1 MHSLILALALSATS
15 PEHSSAQADAVVAQ
29 AFAAPLH
36 TDAPEQASAPVA
48 KLFGWGLALTTIAAL
63 VAFSLRRRS
72 QGPSNGYAQLTQNLS
87 VGAKRSLLV
96 VVFGNK
102 RMLVGATEGGFNAL
116 LASEPMSAT
125 PTAFDATLE
134 QQLQA
139 WAAQQPPG
147 GGAA

>member
-1 MHSLILALALSATS
+1 MNSLLLALALSATS
-15 PEHSSAQADAVVAQ
+15 PEHSKEQADAVVAQ

-36 TDAPEQASAPVA
+36 ADVPEQASAPVA
-48 KLFGWGLALTTIAAL
+48 KLFGWGLALSAVAAL

-72 QGPSNGYAQLTQNLS
+72 QSPSNGYAQLAQNLS
-87 VGAKRSLLV
+87 VGPKRSLLV

-102 RMLVGATEGGFNAL
+102 RMLVGATEGGFNV
-116 LASEPMSAT
+116 LASEPLTAT

-139 WAAQQPPG
+139 WSAQQPPG